1 MSDVQ
6 YIKISS
12 DSEGQ
17 RLDNFLLKTLKGV
30 PKSAIYRIIRKG
42 EVRVNKKRAA
52 PLQKLYTGD
61 LVRVPP
67 IRTASQDPLPNM
79 SSALQTRIESAIL
92 FEDDSLL
99 VLNKPR
105 KMAVH
110 GGSGVQLGV
119 IESLRLIRPEQRFLE
134 LVHRLDRDTSGCL
147 LIAKKR
153 SMLTALHRLLEE
165 KRVEKIYHCIL
176 QGNWQGK
183 AERLV
188 DAPLLKNTL
197 QSGERM
203 VRVHADGKS
212 SQTVYRLLEN
222 FAHACLVEA
231 KPKTGRTHQIRVHA
245 KHIDKPLL
253 GDDKY
258 GQLQS
263 THPLYAFAKRLF
275 LHASSIRFTLD
286 GKRYVFEA
294 PLDDLFQQT
303 LLELASW
310 TTPDCKN

>member
-6 YIKISS
+6 YIEIGP
-12 DSEGQ
+12 DGEGQ

-52 PLQKLYTGD
+52 PLQKLITGD
-61 LVRVPP
+61 MVRVPP
-67 IRTASQDPLPNM
+67 VRTAAEKAPPSM
-79 SSALQTRIESAIL
+79 SSTMQTRIESAIL
-92 FEDDSLL
+92 FEDDALL

-105 KMAVH
+105 GLAVH

-134 LVHRLDRDTSGCL
+134 LVHRLDRETSGCL
-147 LIAKKR
+147 LVAKKR

-165 KRVEKIYHCIL
+165 KRIEKIYHCIL
-176 QGNWQGK
+176 QGSWQGQ
-183 AERLV
+183 AECLIN
-188 DAPLLKNTL
+188 APLLKNTL

-203 VRVHADGKS
+203 VRVHAEGKPS
-212 SQTVYRLLEN
+212 ETHYRLLEN
-222 FAHACLVEA
+222 FAYACLVEA
-231 KPKTGRTHQIRVHA
+231 RPKTGRTHQIRVHA
-245 KHIDKPLL
+245 KHMDKPLL
-253 GDDKY
+253 GDEKY

-263 THPLYAFAKRLF
+263 THPLHKYAKRLF
-275 LHASSIRFTLD
+275 LHAASIRFTLD
-286 GKRYVFEA
+286 GKCYAFEA

-303 LLELASW
+303 LLELAA
-310 TTPDCKN
+310 

>member
-6 YIKISS
+6 YIEIGP
-12 DSEGQ
+12 DGEGQ

-52 PLQKLYTGD
+52 PLQKLCLGD
-61 LVRVPP
+61 MVRVPP
-67 IRTASQDPLPNM
+67 VRTAAQAVLPKM
-79 SSALQTRIESAIL
+79 SATGQARIEAAIIY
-92 FEDDSLL
+92 EDDALL

-105 KMAVH
+105 GLAVH
-110 GGSGVQLGV
+110 GGSGIQLGV
-119 IESLRLIRPEQRFLE
+119 IESLRLIRPSQRFLE

-176 QGNWQGK
+176 QGTWQGK
-183 AERLV
+183 TDLLI

-203 VRVHADGKS
+203 VRVHSDGKP
-212 SQTVYRLLEN
+212 SQTHYRLLEN

-231 KPKTGRTHQIRVHA
+231 RPKTGRTHQIRVHA
-245 KHIDKPLL
+245 KHMDKPLL

-258 GQLQS
+258 GRLQS
-263 THPLYAFAKRLF
+263 THPLHAFAKRLF
-275 LHASSIRFTLD
+275 LHAACIRFKLD
-286 GKRYVFEA
+286 GKSYVFEA

-303 LLELASW
+303 LLELAL
-310 TTPDCKN
+310 